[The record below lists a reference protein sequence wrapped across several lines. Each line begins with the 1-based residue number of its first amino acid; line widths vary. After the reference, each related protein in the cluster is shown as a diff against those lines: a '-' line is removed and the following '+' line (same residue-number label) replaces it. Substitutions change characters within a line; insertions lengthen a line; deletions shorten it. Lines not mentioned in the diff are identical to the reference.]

1 MGGGEPVVGIHGTLT
16 PIRIVEIPQGIT
28 AIFDDGAIISL
39 TLEGVS
45 ECSLCLV
52 NNCRHFRAAVPAY
65 ERRKLKIAESMQG
78 KWGARKYRSLNLDP
92 PEEEAE

>member
-1 MGGGEPVVGIHGTLT
+1 MAGVHSTLI

-45 ECSLCLV
+45 ECSRCLV
-52 NNCRHFRAAVPAY
+52 NNCRHFRAAVPYY
-65 ERRKLKIAESMQG
+65 ERRKLEIAEAMRG
-78 KWGARKYRSLNLDP
+78 KWGPRRYQSLNLDP
-92 PEEEAE
+92 QEDTE